1 MGPGL
6 RRDDMLWAVATP
18 FAVPSHSAG
27 VDAMARSQA
36 GYACQQC
43 GEIHAKW
50 SGRCDGCGAW
60 NSLIEEAPRETMLT
74 VNWMLD
80 EPTDIETALGFDIL
94 EHILIGTAAA
104 PLYKA
109 LIDSGLGEALAGN
122 GLDDSLRQPMF
133 SIGLKGIDVGD
144 ADKVERLILDT
155 FATLAAKGIDAGTLE
170 AALNTVEFHLR
181 ENNTG
186 AFPRGIV
193 FMLRSLRSW
202 LHGRDPLSP
211 LAFAAPLAAI
221 KAKVAAGEPY
231 FENLMRRQLVDSR
244 HRTVMILKPDQNLAE
259 REAKE
264 EEARLARVR
273 AGMNGKDVAA
283 AVEAGSD
290 EGVTN
295 VLPAGPASTAS
306 CSALP
311 WRYCG
316 QLRNHSVQPLSQV
329 PPFGLPTMVMGSPG
343 TARL

>member
-1 MGPGL
+1 MPLQPRFPEPKRLTRTYAASNEDRPPG
-6 RRDDMLWAVATP
+6 
-18 FAVPSHSAG
+18 
-27 VDAMARSQA
+27 
-36 GYACQQC
+36 
-43 GEIHAKW
+43 
-50 SGRCDGCGAW
+50 
-60 NSLIEEAPRETMLT
+60 EEAPRETMLT

-133 SIGLKGIDVGD
+133 SIGLKGIDAAD

-155 FATLAAKGIDAGTLE
+155 MATLAAKGIDAATLE

-221 KAKVAAGEPY
+221 KAKIAAGEPY
-231 FENLMRRQLVDSR
+231 FENLMRRQFVDSR
-244 HRTVMILKPDQNLAE
+244 HRTVMILKPDRDQAA

-264 EEARLARVR
+264 EDARLAKVR
-273 AGMNGKDVAA
+273 AGMSKTD
-283 AVEAGSD
+283 VEAAIEATHALKRIQETPD
-290 EGVTN
+290 
-295 VLPAGPASTAS
+295 LAAG
-306 CSALP
+306 
-311 WRYCG
+311 
-316 QLRNHSVQPLSQV
+316 
-329 PPFGLPTMVMGSPG
+329 
-343 TARL
+343 ARHHPDA